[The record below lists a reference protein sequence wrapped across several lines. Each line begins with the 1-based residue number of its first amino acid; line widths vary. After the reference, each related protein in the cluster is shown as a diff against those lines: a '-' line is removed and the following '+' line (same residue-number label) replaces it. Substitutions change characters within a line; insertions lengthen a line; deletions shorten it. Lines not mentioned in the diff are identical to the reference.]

1 MENVLKQ
8 AEQLAEAILDSEI
21 FIKMRL
27 AERAAMSDE
36 TAGNLIAAY
45 AEQRKVVENLLAAS
59 DMDHA
64 TLALEG
70 EKLEEAQKAMD
81 DNTLIKAMRDT
92 NDEFTR
98 MMQQVNKII
107 RFVVTG
113 ESDEEDGCSG
123 SCESC
128 GGSCHCN

>member
-8 AEQLAEAILDSEI
+8 AEQLAEAILDSEV

-36 TAGNLIAAY
+36 TATNLITAY

-64 TLALEG
+64 ALAEEG
-70 EKLEEAQKAMD
+70 QKLEDAQKAMD
-81 DNTLIKAMRDT
+81 DNTLIKAMRGT
-92 NDEFTR
+92 NDEFTQ

-113 ESDEEDGCSG
+113 ESDEEESCSG

>member
-21 FIKMRL
+21 YIKMRL

-36 TAGNLIAAY
+36 NAANLIAAY
-45 AEQRKVVENLLAAS
+45 AEQRKAVENLLAAS
-59 DMDHA
+59 DMNHA
-64 TLALEG
+64 ALADEG
-70 EKLEEAQKAMD
+70 KKLEDAQKAMD
-81 DNTLIKAMRDT
+81 DNTLIKAMRSA
-92 NDEFTR
+92 NDDFTR
-98 MMQQVNKII
+98 MMQQVNQII

-113 ESDEEDGCSG
+113 ESEEEEGCSG

-128 GGSCHCN
+128 GGGCHCN